1 MRLIKMLGIAALTA
15 LTAMALVGAS
25 SAMASESTQL
35 CKVDRDVGGKTETCA
50 SPVTHVHF
58 TDPLALLHAESFGL
72 LVDILC
78 EALFLSATAPNGVLG
93 LGTAPLPQVIHGSFT
108 YSGPHGVGGPCINMK
123 SGGGTENCQSVK
135 EVGTPGGLLSV
146 LREGLELATVTGT
159 EFEVLV
165 ECAGL
170 HCIYKAEGLKGHA
183 LGPLLFK
190 PETNG
195 NVTITNQPVQK
206 VSGFLCPTTSN
217 LTTTQVP
224 LEKIYLAK

>member
-1 MRLIKMLGIAALTA
+1 MRLIKMLGIAALAA

-25 SAMASESTQL
+25 SAMATESTQL
-35 CKVDRDVGGKTETCA
+35 CKVDRDIEGKTEACA
-50 SPVTHVHF
+50 SPTTHVHF
-58 TDPLALLHAESFGL
+58 HDPLALLHAESFGL

-78 EALFLSATAPNGVLG
+78 EALFLSSVGGVLG
-93 LGTAPLPQVIHGSFT
+93 LGTAPSPQVIHGSFT
-108 YSGPHGVGGPCINMK
+108 YSGPHKAGGPCINMK
-123 SGGGTENCQSVK
+123 KDGGTENCQSVT
-135 EVGTPGGLLSV
+135 EVGTPGGLLSI
-146 LREGLELATVTGT
+146 LREGLELATVTGS

-206 VSGFLCPTTSN
+206 VSGFLCPTTSK
-217 LTTTQVP
+217 LTTTQLP